1 MTAIVTCGHTRSALA
16 TVRALGHHDI
26 PVAVGAMKR
35 PALAQWSAWATSTFL
50 TVDPLLRPEAFA
62 YEIGREVEGRGAFS
76 VMPSTDAALFAL
88 SQWREHLPKNIVHQ
102 MPSAD
107 AVLCAVERYELSQCA
122 QNLGIDCVPTQKLT
136 SQMGTEEVIEVAK
149 RIGFP
154 LVLMPQS
161 RLHANLKANTET
173 SFHFKQPA
181 DLRKF
186 WGTSDI
192 GPIDAILQPMLSGSS
207 LGYGAV
213 YKRGEPIA
221 EVFQRRGREHEPA
234 SQLAC
239 YSQTTTPHLQ
249 MRDKARRLLKEL
261 DWHGPVKLEFVETY
275 EGHLLLACM
284 LGRLW
289 GSLQLAIHAGVDV
302 PVMWHGL
309 YREKQRHSLLIA
321 QPDMRMRWVMG
332 ELSHLVDTFTF
343 QWVRQRGT
351 RGWKKS
357 LENLSKFLHPKDLG
371 SFGTDVLR
379 MGDPLPFAYEVQKT
393 VRKVIKQKADRL
405 IDETSFV
412 RPLSL
417 PTSLKVQSEK

>member
-1 MTAIVTCGHTRSALA
+1 MRQPQAPSQAQGASEAGSVSA
-16 TVRALGHHDI
+16 TFKVQ
-26 PVAVGAMKR
+26 VA
-35 PALAQWSAWATSTFL
+35 SAE
-50 TVDPLLRPEAFA
+50 P
-62 YEIGREVEGRGAFS
+62 G
-76 VMPSTDAALFAL
+76 
-88 SQWREHLPKNIVHQ
+88 
-102 MPSAD
+102 
-107 AVLCAVERYELSQCA
+107 
-122 QNLGIDCVPTQKLT
+122 
-136 SQMGTEEVIEVAK
+136 
-149 RIGFP
+149 
-154 LVLMPQS
+154 PQS
-161 RLHANLKANTET
+161 PAGRLNEGYRASSAVPFGTQTPSGYNRPTHHTI
-173 SFHFKQPA
+173 
-181 DLRKF
+181 LR
-186 WGTSDI
+186 TNY
-192 GPIDAILQPMLSGSS
+192 Q
-207 LGYGAV
+207 
-213 YKRGEPIA
+213 
-221 EVFQRRGREHEPA
+221 
-234 SQLAC
+234 
-239 YSQTTTPHLQ
+239 
-249 MRDKARRLLKEL
+249 
-261 DWHGPVKLEFVETY
+261 
-275 EGHLLLACM
+275 GHLLLACM

-309 YREKQRHSLLIA
+309 YREKQRHSLLVA

-417 PTSLKVQSEK
+417 PTNLKVQSEK